1 MFDEWVLV
9 NLTDPSL
16 EAVNLSKRYG
26 SFVALS
32 GLNLKLEGS
41 KCVGFLGPNG
51 AGKTTTLKMFTDLIR
66 PSSGKAL
73 INGVNVH
80 TEKKKALESVGS
92 MIETP
97 EIYPSLTPREALMMI
112 AEIRGVPSAERGRRI
127 EEAVSEVRMEEWM
140 DKRVG
145 KFSKGMK
152 QRICI
157 ASALLS
163 DPAILLLDEPSNGLD
178 PRGMSEVRGIVKSLK
193 SKDRL
198 IFMSSHILSEVS
210 EVCDEVAMI
219 DHGKLVVYDTISN
232 VSNKVSGGEN
242 IVEVGLDRPIDPGLV
257 AKRIATLMGVVTA
270 EVKDEKTL
278 KISFSG
284 GLNVQERILSDLV
297 RMSIGVISYKPA
309 SSELEDAYLK
319 LITSTL

>member
-1 MFDEWVLV
+1 LA
-9 NLTDPSL
+9 NPSI
-16 EAVNLSKRYG
+16 ESANLSKKYG
-26 SFVALS
+26 SFVAVS
-32 GLNLKLEGS
+32 NLNLRIEGS

-66 PSSGKAL
+66 PSAGKAL
-73 INGVNVH
+73 INGANVH
-80 TEKKKALESVGS
+80 TEKKKALASVGT

-112 AEIRGVPSAERGRRI
+112 AEIRGVPTAERSKRI
-127 EEAVSEVRMEEWM
+127 EEAVSEVRMEEWI

-163 DPAILLLDEPSNGLD
+163 DPTILLLDEPTNGLD

-193 SKDRL
+193 SKKRL

-219 DHGKLVVYDTISN
+219 DHGKLIVYDTISN
-232 VSNKVSGGEN
+232 VTAKFIGGEN
-242 IVEVGLDRPIDPGLV
+242 IVEVELQRPIDSELTIKKIVDIPN
-257 AKRIATLMGVVTA
+257 IVTA
-270 EVKDEKTL
+270 EKKDDRNLT
-278 KISFSG
+278 IRFSG
-284 GLNVQERILSDLV
+284 GVDAQEQILSDLV
-297 RMSIGVISYKPA
+297 KMNIGVISYRPA
-309 SSELEDAYLK
+309 SSGLEDAYLK
-319 LITSTL
+319 LISSTL

>member
-1 MFDEWVLV
+1 VSD
-9 NLTDPSL
+9 
-16 EAVNLSKRYG
+16 
-26 SFVALS
+26 
-32 GLNLKLEGS
+32 LNLRIEGS

-66 PSSGKAL
+66 PSSGEAL

-80 TEKKKALESVGS
+80 TDKKKALASVGAL
-92 MIETP
+92 IETP

-112 AEIRGVPSAERGRRI
+112 AEIRGVPKAERSKRI
-127 EEAVSEVRMEEWM
+127 EEAVSEVRMEQWI
-140 DKRVG
+140 DKRIG

-163 DPAILLLDEPSNGLD
+163 DPTILLLDEPTNGLD
-178 PRGMSEVRGIVKSLK
+178 PRGMSEVRNIVKSLK
-193 SKDRL
+193 RKERL

-232 VSNKVSGGEN
+232 VSAKVSGGGN
-242 IVEVGLDRPIDPGLV
+242 IVEVGLQRAIDSELV
-257 AKRIATLMGVVTA
+257 TKKIATLANVVTA
-270 EVKDEKTL
+270 EIKDDKTL
-278 KISFSG
+278 RINFSG
-284 GLNVQERILSDLV
+284 GLEVQERVLSDLV
-297 RMSIGVISYKPA
+297 RMNIGVISYRPA

>member
-1 MFDEWVLV
+1 LAS
-9 NLTDPSL
+9 PSI
-16 EAVNLSKRYG
+16 ESVKLSKKYG
-26 SFVALS
+26 SFVAVS
-32 GLNLKLEGS
+32 DLNLRIEGS

-66 PSSGKAL
+66 PSSGEAL

-80 TEKKKALESVGS
+80 TDKKKALASVGAL
-92 MIETP
+92 IETP

-112 AEIRGVPSAERGRRI
+112 AEIRGVPNAERSKRI
-127 EEAVSEVRMEEWM
+127 EEAVSEVRMEEWI

-145 KFSKGMK
+145 KLSKGMK

-163 DPAILLLDEPSNGLD
+163 DPTILLLDEPTNGLD
-178 PRGMSEVRGIVKSLK
+178 PRGMSEVRDIVKSLK
-193 SKDRL
+193 RKERL

-232 VSNKVSGGEN
+232 VSAKVSGGEN
-242 IVEVGLDRPIDPGLV
+242 IVEVGLQRAIDSELV
-257 AKRIATLMGVVTA
+257 TRKIATLANVVTA
-270 EVKDEKTL
+270 EIKDDKTL
-278 KISFSG
+278 RINFSG
-284 GLNVQERILSDLV
+284 GLDVQERVLSDLV
-297 RMSIGVISYKPA
+297 RMNIGVISYKPA

>member
-1 MFDEWVLV
+1 
-9 NLTDPSL
+9 LTAPII

-26 SFVALS
+26 SFAAVS
-32 GLNLKLEGS
+32 DLNLKIEGS

-66 PSSGKAL
+66 PSAGEAL

-80 TEKKKALESVGS
+80 TQKKEALASVGS
-92 MIETP
+92 LIETP

-112 AEIRGVPSAERGRRI
+112 AEIRGVPSTERNKRI
-127 EEAVSEVRMEEWM
+127 EEAVSEVRMEEWL

-152 QRICI
+152 QRICV

-163 DPAILLLDEPSNGLD
+163 DPTILLLDEPTNGLD
-178 PRGMSEVRGIVKSLK
+178 PRGMSEVRDIVKSLK
-193 SKDRL
+193 TKKRL

-232 VSNKVSGGEN
+232 VTAKFTRGEN
-242 IVEVGLDRPIDPGLV
+242 VVEVELQRPIDSELTMKKIAGIPSIV
-257 AKRIATLMGVVTA
+257 AA
-270 EVKDEKTL
+270 EKKDDRNL
-278 KISFSG
+278 SIRFSG
-284 GLNVQERILSDLV
+284 GSDAQEKILSDLV
-297 RMSIGVISYKPA
+297 KMNIGVISYRPA

-319 LITSTL
+319 LITTTL